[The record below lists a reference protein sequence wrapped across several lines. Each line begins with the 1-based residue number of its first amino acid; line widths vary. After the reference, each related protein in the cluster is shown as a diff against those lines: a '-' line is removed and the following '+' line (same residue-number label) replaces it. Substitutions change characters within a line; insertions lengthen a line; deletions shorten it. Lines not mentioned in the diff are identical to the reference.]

1 MRGYLALTPDELAQ
15 LLGDGEISID
25 TAFVPTGQ
33 FKISN
38 PELGE
43 EESEYILSLL
53 ASEDS
58 ISYQGDSAKF
68 SFVLAVDLEP
78 TQIGEESEVE
88 VNLTS
93 PIKFSQADCLFVG
106 DAKADDGEL
115 TWYAAQEIAIQ
126 LPNWLVS

>member
-15 LLGDGEISID
+15 LLDDGEISID

-33 FKISN
+33 FRSIN

-53 ASEDS
+53 AAEDS
-58 ISYQGDSAKF
+58 ICFQGDSAKF
-68 SFVLAVDLEP
+68 SFVLAVDLEVS
-78 TQIGEESEVE
+78 QIGQDSEVE

-106 DAKADDGEL
+106 AADDENGEL
-115 TWYAAQEIAIQ
+115 TWYAAQEISIQ
-126 LPNWLVS
+126 LPNWRVS

>member
-25 TAFVPTGQ
+25 TAFVPTSQ
-33 FKISN
+33 FRNSN

-53 ASEDS
+53 AAEDS
-58 ISYQGDSAKF
+58 ISYQDDSAKF
-68 SFVLAVDLEP
+68 SFVLAVDLEAS
-78 TQIGEESEVE
+78 QIGQESEVE

-93 PIKFSQADCLFVG
+93 PIKFIQADCLFVG

>member
-15 LLGDGEISID
+15 LLGDGEISIE
-25 TAFVPTGQ
+25 TAFVPTSQ
-33 FKISN
+33 FRNIN

-53 ASEDS
+53 AAEDS
-58 ISYQGDSAKF
+58 VSYQGDSAKF
-68 SFVLAVDLEP
+68 LFVLAVDLEES
-78 TQIGEESEVE
+78 QIGQESEVE

-106 DAKADDGEL
+106 DAKSDDGEL

-126 LPNWLVS
+126 LPNWQVS

>member
-33 FKISN
+33 FKSMN

-53 ASEDS
+53 AAEDS

-68 SFVLAVDLEP
+68 SFVLAVDLEVS
-78 TQIGEESEVE
+78 QIGQESEVE

-126 LPNWLVS
+126 LPNWQVS

>member
-15 LLGDGEISID
+15 LIADGEISID

-33 FKISN
+33 FKSIN

-53 ASEDS
+53 AAEDS

-68 SFVLAVDLEP
+68 SFVLAVDLESF
-78 TQIGEESEVE
+78 QIGHESEVE

-106 DAKADDGEL
+106 EASSDDGEL
-115 TWYAAQEIAIQ
+115 TWYAAQEIAVHLSSWQ
-126 LPNWLVS
+126 VS

>member
-1 MRGYLALTPDELAQ
+1 MRGYLALTPDELVQ
-15 LLGDGEISID
+15 LLGDGEISIE

-33 FKISN
+33 FKSIN

-53 ASEDS
+53 AAEDS
-58 ISYQGDSAKF
+58 ISYQGDLANF
-68 SFVLAVDLEP
+68 SFVLAVDLEAS
-78 TQIGEESEVE
+78 QIGQESEVE

-115 TWYAAQEIAIQ
+115 NWYAAQEIAVE

>member
-15 LLGDGEISID
+15 LLVDGEISID

-33 FKISN
+33 FKSIN

-53 ASEDS
+53 AAEDS
-58 ISYQGDSAKF
+58 ISYQGDSANF
-68 SFVLAVDLEP
+68 SFVLAVDLEAS
-78 TQIGEESEVE
+78 QIGQESEVE

-93 PIKFSQADCLFVG
+93 PIKFSQSDCLFVG

-115 TWYAAQEIAIQ
+115 TWYAAQEIATQ
-126 LPNWLVS
+126 LPNWRVS

>member
-15 LLGDGEISID
+15 LVGDGEISID

-33 FKISN
+33 FKSSN

-53 ASEDS
+53 AAEDS
-58 ISYQGDSAKF
+58 ISYQGESAKF
-68 SFVLAVDLEP
+68 SFVLAVDLEAS
-78 TQIGEESEVE
+78 QIGQESEVE

-93 PIKFSQADCLFVG
+93 PIRFNQADCLFVG
-106 DAKADDGEL
+106 AADDNDGEL
-115 TWYAAQEIAIQ
+115 TWYAAQEIANE
-126 LPNWLVS
+126 LPNWQVS

>member
-15 LLGDGEISID
+15 LLGDCEISID
-25 TAFVPTGQ
+25 TAFVPTSQ
-33 FKISN
+33 FKSSN

-53 ASEDS
+53 AAEDS

-78 TQIGEESEVE
+78 TQLGEESVVE

>member
-15 LLGDGEISID
+15 LIADGEISID

-33 FKISN
+33 FKSIN

-53 ASEDS
+53 AAEDS

-68 SFVLAVDLEP
+68 SFVLAVDLESF
-78 TQIGEESEVE
+78 QIGHESEVE

-93 PIKFSQADCLFVG
+93 PIKFSQAECLFVG
-106 DAKADDGEL
+106 EASSDDGEL
-115 TWYAAQEIAIQ
+115 TWYAAQEIAVH
-126 LPNWLVS
+126 LPSWQVS

>member
-33 FKISN
+33 FKSSN

-53 ASEDS
+53 AAEDS

-68 SFVLAVDLEP
+68 SFALAVDLEP

-126 LPNWLVS
+126 LPNWLAS

>member
-15 LLGDGEISID
+15 LLSEGEISID

-33 FKISN
+33 FKSIN

-53 ASEDS
+53 AAEDS

-68 SFVLAVDLEP
+68 SFTLAVDLEGS
-78 TQIGEESEVE
+78 QIGQESEVE

-93 PIKFSQADCLFVG
+93 NIKFSQADCLFVG
-106 DAKADDGEL
+106 DANADDGEL
-115 TWYAAQEIAIQ
+115 TWYAAQEIAIH
-126 LPNWLVS
+126 LPNWLAK

>member
-15 LLGDGEISID
+15 LLGDGEISIE
-25 TAFVPTGQ
+25 TAFVPTSQ
-33 FKISN
+33 FRIIN

-53 ASEDS
+53 AAEDS
-58 ISYQGDSAKF
+58 VSYQGDSAKF
-68 SFVLAVDLEP
+68 LFVLAVDLEES
-78 TQIGEESEVE
+78 QIGQESEVE

-106 DAKADDGEL
+106 DVKADDGEL

-126 LPNWLVS
+126 LPNWQVS

>member
-25 TAFVPTGQ
+25 TAFVPTSQ
-33 FKISN
+33 FKSSN

-53 ASEDS
+53 AAEDS

-115 TWYAAQEIAIQ
+115 TWYAAQEIALQ

>member
-1 MRGYLALTPDELAQ
+1 MRGYLALTPDEVAQ

-33 FKISN
+33 FKSSN

-53 ASEDS
+53 AAEDS

-68 SFVLAVDLEP
+68 SFALAVDLEP

-126 LPNWLVS
+126 LPN

>member
-25 TAFVPTGQ
+25 TAFFPTGQ
-33 FKISN
+33 FKSMN

-53 ASEDS
+53 AAEDS
-58 ISYQGDSAKF
+58 ISYQGDSAKN

-78 TQIGEESEVE
+78 SQLGQESEVE

-106 DAKADDGEL
+106 TADDNDGEL
-115 TWYAAQEIAIQ
+115 TWYAAQEIEIQ
-126 LPNWLVS
+126 LPNWQVI